1 MRKIVAIISVM
12 LVGVVTLSAQSLGD
26 ILKGAASSLVDEVT
40 GGKATELMLPGTWSY
55 KSPALRLEG
64 DDVLADVV
72 AQAAVASVETKLE
85 KVYSYVGIVSGACSF
100 TFNSD
105 DTFSM
110 VLGKRTLTG
119 KYIYDASTHKIT
131 LEFATSLLKLGS
143 MTGYAYIDGQDMDIV
158 FDCNKLYNFL
168 TKLGSKVS
176 ALGGIMKITE
186 SYDGMMLGFSLS
198 K

>member
-1 MRKIVAIISVM
+1 
-12 LVGVVTLSAQSLGD
+12 
-26 ILKGAASSLVDEVT
+26 
-40 GGKATELMLPGTWSY
+40 
-55 KSPALRLEG
+55 
-64 DDVLADVV
+64 
-72 AQAAVASVETKLE
+72 
-85 KVYSYVGIVSGACSF
+85 VSGACTF

-119 KYIYDASTHKIT
+119 KYIYEASTHKIT